1 MEAPK
6 DLVKV
11 IRKECKNY
19 EDLLDKIMYL
29 RTRPY
34 SRLSAIIMKSVDRP
48 TLKRVCE
55 IGPINPTS
63 EEGTLYEYVS
73 KLGVC
78 GKPKITVYRASKE
91 PIAPGDWVYLEEN
104 RAKDFA
110 EYLGVRVF
118 RKKVRPEDVVW
129 AGTSPEEWFYV
140 PKELQGRWKSLKD
153 FWKTVIE

>member
-1 MEAPK
+1 M
-6 DLVKV
+6 
-11 IRKECKNY
+11 
-19 EDLLDKIMYL
+19 
-29 RTRPY
+29 
-34 SRLSAIIMKSVDRP
+34 SAIVNSSGRP
-48 TLKRVCE
+48 TLKEVCE
-55 IGPINPTS
+55 AGPQGPD
-63 EEGTLYEYVS
+63 EVGVLYGYVS